1 MAVKTRKTGDA
12 TGRKVAK
19 KTEGKRQTVK
29 AKPTP
34 PTRGPRGH
42 RGIIAGTRKEACAK
56 VYDQKGRDAA
66 IAHGLKLGLAKTTL
80 QTWTGT
86 WRREDAA
93 GKAKS
98 KRSPKAENQSKA
110 EAEVKEAA

>member
-1 MAVKTRKTGDA
+1 MAVKTRKTGKA

-19 KTEGKRQTVK
+19 KTEGSRQTVK
-29 AKPTP
+29 AKPVP

-66 IAHGLKLGLAKTTL
+66 IAHGLELGLAKTTL

-86 WRREDAA
+86 WKREEKAS
-93 GKAKS
+93 KAKS
-98 KRSPKAENQSKA
+98 KAESKA
-110 EAEVKEAA
+110 KAA

>member
-1 MAVKTRKTGDA
+1 MTAKKTGKPTGRPQGRKTQ
-12 TGRKVAK
+12 KV
-19 KTEGKRQTVK
+19 TEGKRQTIK
-29 AKPTP
+29 AKSKPVP

-86 WRREDAA
+86 WKREDAA
-93 GKAKS
+93 S
-98 KRSPKAENQSKA
+98 KPKAQSKA
-110 EAEVKEAA
+110 ESKAKAA